1 MQSRMLYSNLKFS
14 IYNEFF
20 IVVNTRK
27 YIYSIDRLTD
37 AGINRNRNKEKKGSE
52 KIRLWKLGP

>member
-37 AGINRNRNKEKKGSE
+37 AGINRNRFAV
-52 KIRLWKLGP
+52 